1 MARMATAVFADIP
14 HHVTQRGNRRQQV
27 FFKEED
33 YRLYKSLYKSLI
45 SQYCKLH
52 RVKIRACCL
61 MPDHVHPVLVPSE
74 KAALACAIG
83 EAHRRYTRSIN
94 FRKD

>member
-33 YRLYKSLYKSLI
+33 YRLYKSV
-45 SQYCKLH
+45 C
-52 RVKIRACCL
+52 
-61 MPDHVHPVLVPSE
+61 
-74 KAALACAIG
+74 
-83 EAHRRYTRSIN
+83 IN
-94 FRKD
+94 H